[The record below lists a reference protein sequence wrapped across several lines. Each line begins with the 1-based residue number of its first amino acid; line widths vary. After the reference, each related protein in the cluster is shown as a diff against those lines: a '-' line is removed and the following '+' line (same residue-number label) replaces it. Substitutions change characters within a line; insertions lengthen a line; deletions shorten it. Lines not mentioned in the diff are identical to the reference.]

1 MGGTAGSGQT
11 AGQDTPEDLVT
22 VREAAQAAGVTPSSV
37 QSWLRRGLLTAYA
50 PRSPQGRQVSL
61 AAVRALCVAPDPQA
75 PAAARQVYEV
85 TRIVGLAH
93 WRIASWIRRGL
104 LPTWRGPQGRLVREA
119 DVRALAQKQ
128 GLLPP
133 SDEPGA

>member
-1 MGGTAGSGQT
+1 MAGTADGGQT
-11 AGQDTPEDLVT
+11 EDQAVPADLVS
-22 VREAAQAAGVTPSSV
+22 VREAAQAVGFSVTSV
-37 QSWLRRGLLTAYA
+37 QSWIKRGRLTAYA
-50 PRSPQGRQVSL
+50 PLSPQGRLVSL
-61 AAVRALCVAPDPQA
+61 AAVHALCVPPDPQV
-75 PAAARQVYEV
+75 PAEARQVYEV
-85 TRIVGLAH
+85 APIVGLAR

-128 GLLPP
+128 GLVPP